1 MKKIRILPISII
13 VALFSA
19 FAAQA
24 QWVKVSVP
32 IVSGDP
38 ILALAESG
46 GYLFA
51 GTGQSGIFR
60 SANNGAN
67 WTAVNN
73 GYSTTGAVCQLV
85 PGATSLYVTTFVSGN
100 CFITTNNGINWTQ
113 LNPPEALG
121 FAVIGK
127 CLIAEG
133 TYGIY
138 RSADSGNTW
147 TYNYGF
153 ELSHGYPVVVF
164 GHYLF
169 AGNNPGYVRSADSGA
184 TWTAPDSNS
193 FPTGFASGVYAFA
206 SLGKYIFAGTY
217 GPGIYRSADS
227 GITWNA
233 VNTGLP
239 PDSIGLEVQALV
251 ACRGSL
257 FAGVNVEVNTIY
269 QTSDSGKAW
278 KDVGTGYPEG
288 KAAIWALAEC
298 GGYLFAGT
306 STNVWRRPLSDFGI
320 AVLPEGP
327 KVQSLVPTV
336 KAEYSHEN
344 VAVHFSV
351 ESVCNI
357 SIEIFNITGK
367 KIASIKRNIQKAGDC
382 TINFNTGKIASGL
395 YFCRFKAGKTLC
407 NSSFM
412 VARE

>member
-306 STNVWRRPLSDFGI
+306 DTNVCAAHYPISASPFCLKVQKYKVWFQRLRLNIAMRTLQFTFQLSRCAISASKFLILPERKLHPLNGIFKRQGI
-320 AVLPEGP
+320 ARL
-327 KVQSLVPTV
+327 
-336 KAEYSHEN
+336 
-344 VAVHFSV
+344 
-351 ESVCNI
+351 I
-357 SIEIFNITGK
+357 SILEK
-367 KIASIKRNIQKAGDC
+367 
-382 TINFNTGKIASGL
+382 
-395 YFCRFKAGKTLC
+395 
-407 NSSFM
+407 
-412 VARE
+412 